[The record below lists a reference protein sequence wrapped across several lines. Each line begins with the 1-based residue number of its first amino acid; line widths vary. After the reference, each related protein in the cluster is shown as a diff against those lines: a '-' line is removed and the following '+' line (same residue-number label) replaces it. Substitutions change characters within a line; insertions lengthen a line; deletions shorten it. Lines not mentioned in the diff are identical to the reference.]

1 MYNTSPK
8 SKLYLIIIGLLL
20 ISNIAMLFFFLNNKE
35 DNRGNKREDR
45 SAKMAAFL
53 KAEIGFND
61 VQLQHVD
68 LLSKQ
73 HKEKMKADFDSIKNN
88 KQQQLKELGAKG
100 FSDSAILQTVAKN
113 AEQQKIMDQQML
125 THFAG
130 IRKICTAEQLPK
142 FDSLFYKIWE
152 RKKK

>member
-1 MYNTSPK
+1 MSTPSK
-8 SKLYLIIIGLLL
+8 SKLYLIIIGLL
-20 ISNIAMLFFFLNNKE
+20 IVSNIAMLFLFLKNDE
-35 DNRGNKREDR
+35 GHGRKREDKG
-45 SAKMAAFL
+45 AKMAAFL
-53 KAEIGFND
+53 KSDIGFTD
-61 VQLQHVD
+61 AQLQQFD

-88 KQQQLKELGAKG
+88 KKQQLKDLGVQG

-125 THFAG
+125 AHFVA
-130 IRKICTAEQLPK
+130 IRKICTTEQLPK
-142 FDSLFYKIWE
+142 FDSLFYKVWE

>member
-1 MYNTSPK
+1 MSTPSK
-8 SKLYLIIIGLLL
+8 SKLYLIIIGLL
-20 ISNIAMLFFFLNNKE
+20 IVSNIAMLFFFLKN
-35 DNRGNKREDR
+35 DDGRGRKREDKG
-45 SAKMAAFL
+45 AKMAAFL
-53 KAEIGFND
+53 KSDIGFTD
-61 VQLQHVD
+61 AQLQQFD

-88 KQQQLKELGAKG
+88 KQQQLKELGMQG

-125 THFAG
+125 AHFVA

-142 FDSLFYKIWE
+142 FDSLFYKVWE